1 MIGAESLKNSFAYFQ
16 VLGSNPSP
24 LIFDISAGKV
34 KEFEL
39 GQVVTALPYDS
50 QDLTLSLDA
59 APFFSIVRD
68 FNDIFVLKFA
78 NEQAVEGNYE
88 IKVQILI
95 QNGSSS
101 PESFTILV
109 PITLIKEI
117 EALVETENEESTNE
131 EEIKYEN
138 EVKLNV
144 QP

>member
-1 MIGAESLKNSFAYFQ
+1 M
-16 VLGSNPSP
+16 
-24 LIFDISAGKV
+24 
-34 KEFEL
+34 
-39 GQVVTALPYDS
+39 PYNS

-117 EALVETENEESTNE
+117 EAPVETENEESTNE